1 MDKNPINFPNVK
13 NLVNKIE
20 RLKLNKPTA
29 FLQKKAKTKA
39 NTRKIWME
47 HANKLINTTP
57 NTTANNIKNMKYNNI
72 PTRNN
77 RNNLFLSNAINFN
90 NLVKP
95 PLYSINDE
103 SLNRINKQI
112 FPAKKPKYNFSY
124 LIAKRGR
131 GSNVTKKNRNTVRL
145 QQLKDYIETT
155 SNPRGKKAAITEY
168 NRIMSEHNN
177 TSFNLQ

>member
-39 NTRKIWME
+39 NTRKMWME
-47 HANKLINTTP
+47 RANELI
-57 NTTANNIKNMKYNNI
+57 NTTANNIKNMKHNNI
-72 PTRNN
+72 STRNN
-77 RNNLFLSNAINFN
+77 RKNLFLSNAINFN

-112 FPAKKPKYNFSY
+112 FTAKKPKYNFSY
-124 LIAKRGR
+124 L
-131 GSNVTKKNRNTVRL
+131 GSH
-145 QQLKDYIETT
+145 
-155 SNPRGKKAAITEY
+155 A
-168 NRIMSEHNN
+168 
-177 TSFNLQ
+177 NLESIF